1 MDAIMMF
8 IRQAGIFIYP
18 ILGGA
23 LWALVLLVE
32 RAIFYLQ
39 TASRLTKQS
48 AEFRAILIREGFE
61 KASTYIAAQKGILRN
76 VLLSALSHRKLPVE
90 RIEEKMGLVV
100 MKELPEYQKYLNL
113 IAVLAGLMPML
124 GLLGTVSGMIVL
136 FKVIA
141 LRGTGDAQ
149 AMADG
154 ISQALL
160 TTEAGLVAAIPII
173 LGHVL
178 LTNWLNKITAK
189 TKEVCLATIDYLKE
203 PHA

>member
-1 MDAIMMF
+1 MEAVLLFFKQGGVFM
-8 IRQAGIFIYP
+8 YP
-18 ILGGA
+18 ILCGA
-23 LWALVLLVE
+23 LWAFVLLIE

-39 TASRLTKQS
+39 TASRLGRQ
-48 AEFRAILIREGFE
+48 AEEFRSVLLRQGIDEAG
-61 KASTYIAAQKGILRN
+61 SYIASQKGILRN
-76 VLLSALSHRKLPVE
+76 VLVVALQHRTLPVD
-90 RIEEKMGLVV
+90 RVEEKMGLVV
-100 MKELPEYQKYLNL
+100 MKDLPEYHKYLNI

-173 LGHVL
+173 IGHVL
-178 LTNWLNKITAK
+178 LTNRLNKITAK
-189 TKEVCLATIDYLKE
+189 TKEVCLATLDYLKE
-203 PHA
+203 HHA

>member
-1 MDAIMMF
+1 
-8 IRQAGIFIYP
+8 
-18 ILGGA
+18 
-23 LWALVLLVE
+23 
-32 RAIFYLQ
+32 
-39 TASRLTKQS
+39 
-48 AEFRAILIREGFE
+48 
-61 KASTYIAAQKGILRN
+61 
-76 VLLSALSHRKLPVE
+76 
-90 RIEEKMGLVV
+90 
-100 MKELPEYQKYLNL
+100 
-113 IAVLAGLMPML
+113 
-124 GLLGTVSGMIVL
+124 MIVL

-178 LTNWLNKITAK
+178 LTNRLNKITAK

>member
-32 RAIFYLQ
+32 RALFYLQ

-178 LTNWLNKITAK
+178 LTNRLNKITAK

>member
-61 KASTYIAAQKGILRN
+61 KASAYIAAQKGILRN

-178 LTNWLNKITAK
+178 LTNRLNKITAK